1 MNRFAKSIRLFLMDG
16 DASGRWKCEL
26 SNWTGLAFRI
36 PRTMIQKS
44 SGRTELTYTGVYF
57 LIGHD
62 DEQGDTVY
70 IGETE
75 GIIGRINE
83 HIIKDKWQDWTECIA
98 FVSKDDELNKAQVKY
113 LESSLYELAQKAG
126 RCRLQNMNHPT
137 KSSLS
142 EADEAEMLEYLENLR
157 LLLGAMGQRFLEPPI
172 TKEEKHDGIVYHMS
186 STKLD
191 YDAHGMVVSDGFV
204 VLKGSRI
211 SNGIANSFRDN
222 GYNKLREWL
231 IASGIIVDRVFIK
244 DYHFDS
250 YSASSGVIQGY
261 SSNGWIEWRTIDG
274 KSLDEVMKSQELFN
288 EEETNGDAS

>member
-1 MNRFAKSIRLFLMDG
+1 MSGHGRSIRLFLIEG
-16 DASGRWKCEL
+16 EASGRWRCEL

-36 PRTMIQKS
+36 PRTMIARCS
-44 SGRTELTYTGVYF
+44 DRTELTYTGVYF
-57 LIGHD
+57 LIGRD
-62 DEQGDTVY
+62 EEQGDSVY
-70 IGETE
+70 IGEAE
-75 GIIGRINE
+75 GILKRINQ
-83 HIIKDKWQDWTECIA
+83 HISKDTWQDWTECVV

-113 LESSLYELAQKAG
+113 LESSLYELAQDAG

-142 EADEAEMLEYLENLR
+142 EADEAEMLEYLDNLR
-157 LLLGAMGQRFLEPPI
+157 LLMGAMGHRFLEPPI
-172 TKEEKHDGIVYHMS
+172 TKEEENDSPMFHLS

-222 GYNKLREWL
+222 GYNKLRESL
-231 IASGIIVDRVFIK
+231 IANGTIVDRVFTR

-250 YSASSGVIQGY
+250 YSASSGVIQGR
-261 SSNGWIEWRTIDG
+261 SSNGWIEWRTENG
-274 KSLDEVMKSQELFN
+274 MTLDEVMNKDV
-288 EEETNGDAS
+288 GHG